1 MLTFSDIEKY
11 ALTKQGVTKEYPF
24 DTTTAVFKV
33 AGKMFLLFSETKE
46 PLQFNVKCDPL
57 YALELRMLYRS
68 VIPGYHMNK
77 KHWNT
82 AIIDGSIDNETLLS
96 FIDDS
101 YDLVVSKLTQKV
113 QRELQSD

>member
-1 MLTFSDIEKY
+1 MLTSSDIEKY
-11 ALTKQGVTKEYPF
+11 ALAKKGVTKEYPF
-24 DTTTAVFKV
+24 DAITAVFKV

-57 YALELRMLYRS
+57 YALELRMLYTT

-82 AIIDGSIDNETLLS
+82 AIVDASIDNETLLS

-101 YDLVVSKLTQKV
+101 YELVVSKLTKK
-113 QRELQSD
+113 LQAQLKSD